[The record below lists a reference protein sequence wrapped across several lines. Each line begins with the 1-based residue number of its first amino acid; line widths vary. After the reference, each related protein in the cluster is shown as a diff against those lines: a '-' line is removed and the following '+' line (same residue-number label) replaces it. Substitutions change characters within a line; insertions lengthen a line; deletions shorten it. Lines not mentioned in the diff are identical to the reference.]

1 MRVIITVIICL
12 LVSSCSSQFAYR
24 HLDWIILWYSD
35 DYLELDRQQEHTL
48 EAELSHLL
56 QWHEQSELPKYRAQL
71 QSILND
77 LTALPLS
84 EAIITQHINIIFQHW
99 QFMRN
104 HISAQLPELIS
115 QLKPYQIDYLFK
127 QLDERNQQR
136 LNDYKELTAEEVKS
150 EKLERMEEV
159 LIDWLGSITS
169 IQASLLL
176 EFINKQQDTT
186 VERIAYL
193 KAYQQK
199 LKITMQPPINNT
211 LLLNILNHPDE
222 FKSQEY
228 KALQLSNRINTVAF
242 IRDLSVHL
250 QPEQISHLRNKIQD
264 YINTINGILQAS
276 TKKATK

>member
-12 LVSSCSSQFAYR
+12 LLSSCSSQFAYR

-35 DYLELDRQQEHTL
+35 DYLELDRQQEHAL
-48 EAELSHLL
+48 EVELSHLL
-56 QWHEQSELPKYRAQL
+56 QWHQQSELPKYRAQL

-77 LTALPLS
+77 LSALPLS
-84 EAIITQHINIIFQHW
+84 EALITQHINDIFQHW

-104 HISAQLPELIS
+104 HVSAQLPELTS

-136 LNDYKELTAEEVKS
+136 LNDFQELTAEEIKE
-150 EKLERMEEV
+150 EKLERIEGL

-193 KAYQQK
+193 NAYQQK
-199 LKITMQPPINNT
+199 LKATMLAPINSSK
-211 LLLNILNHPDE
+211 LLSILNQPDD
-222 FKSQEY
+222 FKSQQY
-228 KALQLSNRINTVAF
+228 KTLQLSNRQNTVAF

-250 QPEQISHLRNKIQD
+250 QPEQISHLRIKIQD
-264 YINTINGILQAS
+264 YINTINGILQS
-276 TKKATK
+276 GIKKATK